1 MNEKQK
7 KVHQFLRVE
16 LEAYRKMPL
25 KIKKEKQEIRTNLD
39 LKKQNRLETGL
50 AKLDCSLIE

>member
-7 KVHQFLRVE
+7 KGHQFLRVE
-16 LEAYRKMPL
+16 LEAYREMPL